1 MRPIIATLLSALMAL
16 PALPQQAQAPAPAA
30 PKPVARFSATSQL
43 VIVDV
48 TLKDKSGNPAK
59 GLKASD
65 FLVTEDGKK
74 QDVKICEYQE
84 LEETIAPPA
93 PVPSKKAQ
101 PVVAAVAPAAVPAAA
116 AQPQVKSLTANQIAP
131 SRPGEVKYKDRRLL
145 VMFFDMTSM
154 PIQDQIRAQTAAEK
168 FLKTQMQP
176 ADLMAI
182 MTFSSDLDVKQDFT
196 DDKDALQKTIKS
208 LIIGE
213 GSDLA
218 VLGSTGADNEED
230 TGAAY
235 TADDTEFN
243 IFNTDRKLAALE
255 TAARMLGSLPEKKA
269 LVYFASGVS
278 KTGVENEAQLRAT
291 VNAAIR
297 NNVSFFPIDARGLVA
312 SAPLGDATKASPGGA
327 GMYSGSSA
335 RSQQSQFQDQQETLY
350 TLAADTGGKALLD
363 NNDLALGIQQAQKE
377 ISSYYILGYYSSN
390 EKLDGRYRKI
400 KVELN
405 PQLAS
410 RYGKPDHRPG
420 YFAGKEFGKF
430 TSSDKERQLAEA
442 LMLGDPM
449 TDLSVALEV
458 DYFRLARDRYFVPVT
473 VKIPGSELELAK
485 SGGAEMT
492 KLDFIG
498 EVRDA
503 KGAVQGNVRDAQ
515 DIKLKGDNAGQLSK
529 RTLAYDTGF
538 TLPPGTY
545 TLKFLARENQTG
557 KMGTFETKFV
567 IPDLTT
573 EIKHVPISS
582 VVLSNQRMDMSQS
595 LATAEKDKRLLS
607 QNPLIEGNQ
616 KLIPSVTR
624 VFKKDQDMYV
634 FLHAYEPDAQTTQP
648 LVASVSFYRGKV
660 KAFETAPL
668 QVKDGLDPKS
678 KALPV
683 RFSVPLGK
691 LQPGRYTCQVS
702 ILDPQG
708 QKFSFWRAPIVMLP

>member
-1 MRPIIATLLSALMAL
+1 MRRPIIATLLSALLAL
-16 PALPQQAQAPAPAA
+16 PALPQDQPAA
-30 PKPVARFSATSQL
+30 PKTVAKFSATSQL

-48 TLKDKSGNPAK
+48 TLKDKSGNPAR
-59 GLKASD
+59 GLKAGD
-65 FLVTEDGKK
+65 FIVTEDGRK
-74 QDVKICEYQE
+74 QDVRICEYQE
-84 LEETIAPPA
+84 LEETIAPT
-93 PVPSKKAQ
+93 PVPAKKAA
-101 PVVAAVAPAAVPAAA
+101 PAPAAAPTTPAAPAAA
-116 AQPQVKSLTANQIAP
+116 PVKSLTANQIAP
-131 SRPGEVKYKDRRLL
+131 AKPGEIKYKDRRLL

-154 PIQDQIRAQTAAEK
+154 PIQDQIRAQTAAQK

-176 ADLMAI
+176 SDLMAI
-182 MTFSSDLDVKQDFT
+182 MTFASDLEVKQDFT
-196 DDKDALQKTIKS
+196 DDKDALQKIIKG
-208 LIIGE
+208 LTIGE
-213 GSDLA
+213 GSDFA
-218 VLGSTGADNEED
+218 ADGSTGADNEED

-255 TAARMLGSLPEKKA
+255 SASRMLGSLPEKKA

-291 VNAAIR
+291 INAAIR
-297 NNVSFFPIDARGLVA
+297 NNVSFYPIDARGLVA

-335 RSQQSQFQDQQETLY
+335 RSQQSQFQNQQETLF

-363 NNDLALGIQQAQKE
+363 NNDLSIGIQQAQKD

-400 KVELN
+400 KVELA
-405 PQLAS
+405 PQLAA
-410 RYGKPDHRPG
+410 RFGKPDHRPG

-458 DYFRLARDRYFVPVT
+458 DYFRLARDRYFVPIT
-473 VKIPGSELELAK
+473 VKLPGSELELAK
-485 SGGAEMT
+485 SRGAEST

-515 DIKLKGDNAGQLSK
+515 DIKLKGDTAGQLSK

-573 EIKHVPISS
+573 EVRHVPISS
-582 VVLSNQRMDMSQS
+582 VVLSSQRMDMSQS
-595 LATAEKDKRLLS
+595 LATAEKDKKLLA
-607 QNPLIEGNQ
+607 QNPLIEGSQ

-634 FLHAYEPDAQTTQP
+634 FLHAYEPEAQTTQP
-648 LVASVSFYRGKV
+648 LVASVSFYRGRV

-668 QVKDGLDPKS
+668 EVKEGLDPKS

-702 ILDPQG
+702 VLDPQA